1 MKRIIVYFIT
11 ISSLNAAALN
21 AQTGGESFAFM
32 RYPASAR
39 VMALGG
45 YNVALVEPDASLA
58 FQNPGLLGPESDGNL
73 SLGYMSFFGSI
84 HTGSAIFAKA
94 MGENGA
100 WGAGANFT
108 SYGSFR
114 QTGPDN
120 SDQGEFSAGD
130 VAVSLMYAR
139 SLSDRWR
146 GGIAFKVLYSSIE
159 SYSSIGL
166 AADAG
171 LSYYDGEREQSFG
184 VAIGNA
190 GAQVKS
196 YAETRYR
203 LPFDVRAGFT
213 KRVAHAPFRIS
224 LTAMYLTRWNIRFI
238 DHFVAGVDFI
248 PSDNLWIGLGYNP
261 NVAREMRI
269 ETGNTF
275 GGFSAGA
282 GIRIQTFNV
291 GVGVAG
297 YHPSAMSMMINV
309 AAQL

>member
-1 MKRIIVYFIT
+1 MKRIILYFF
-11 ISSLNAAALN
+11 LNAAAIN

-32 RYPASAR
+32 RYPSSAR

-45 YNVALVEPDASLA
+45 YNVALVEPDAALA
-58 FQNPGLLGPESDGNL
+58 FQNPGLLGPESDRSL

-94 MGENGA
+94 LGEKGA
-100 WGAGANFT
+100 WAAGANF
-108 SYGSFR
+108 SGYGSFR

-130 VAVSLMYAR
+130 AALSLTYAR

-159 SYSSIGL
+159 SYSSIGI

-171 LSYYDGEREQSFG
+171 LSYYDSEREQSFG
-184 VAIGNA
+184 IAISNA
-190 GAQVKS
+190 GAQIKT
-196 YAETRYR
+196 YAETRYG

-213 KRVAHAPFRIS
+213 RRVAHAPFRIS
-224 LTAMYLTRWNIRFI
+224 LTAMYLTRWNIPAI
-238 DHFVAGVDFI
+238 DHFVAGIDFI
-248 PSDNLWIGLGYNP
+248 PSDNLWIGVGYNP
-261 NVAREMRI
+261 RVAREMKL

-282 GIRIQTFNV
+282 GIRIRTFNV

-297 YHPSAMSMMINV
+297 YHPSATSLMVSV
-309 AAQL
+309 GVQL